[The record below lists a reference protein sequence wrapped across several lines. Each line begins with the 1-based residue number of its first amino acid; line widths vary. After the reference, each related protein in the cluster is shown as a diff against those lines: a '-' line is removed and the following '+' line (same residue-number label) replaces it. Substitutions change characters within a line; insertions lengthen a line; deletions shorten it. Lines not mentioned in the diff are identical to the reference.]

1 MSDDL
6 VRKAAG
12 RRQTRTRRLSMLR
25 TVESDTSSP
34 LRMVPIDAYRQIV
47 FPNRIREQ
55 RLRHGRL
62 KLLAFA
68 ATIPDIPYIRLSK
81 IERGEVLA
89 RADELVRI
97 AGALGITPAELLIDV
112 ASPDFDVAEWFA
124 RFTDGAATDD
134 ADEVRVAL
142 LLAAAVR
149 FRRANDPRLTGAVLD
164 TEFGIAPVILS
175 RIENARKGLSRWNAE
190 IVGALCRLFD
200 VPHEQ
205 ALRDRLREW
214 HDGGV
219 LDRALNEIP
228 GSDERR
234 ERTRQRIAALAR
246 EVEQVGSQ
254 PPQCLAPASDRRDPP
269 RRSLMVHGVPAAD
282 GTIAMTP
289 SLETVEAPAIA
300 GPRAYAVRVGRAT
313 LGPGL
318 PGQATV
324 IVDPD
329 RYPQA
334 GGLALVRQG
343 EAWRIVSVLVDRTGA
358 LVGYSLHPER
368 EVAIDTLDRADLATG
383 IAAQF
388 V

>member
-12 RRQTRTRRLSMLR
+12 RRQSRTRRLSMLR
-25 TVESDTSSP
+25 TVDSDNPTLP
-34 LRMVPIDAYRQIV
+34 RPVPVDAHRQIV

-55 RLRHGRL
+55 RLRHGRP
-62 KLLAFA
+62 KLLPFA

-81 IERGEVLA
+81 IERGEVIA

-97 AGALGITPAELLIDV
+97 AGALGIAPAELLIDV
-112 ASPDFDVAEWFA
+112 AAPDFDVAAWFA
-124 RFTDGAATDD
+124 RFADGAVPDD
-134 ADEVRVAL
+134 SEEVRVAL

-164 TEFGIAPVILS
+164 MEFGIAPVILS
-175 RIENARKGLSRWNAE
+175 RIENAHKGLSRWNAE
-190 IVGALCRLFD
+190 IVGALCRMFD

-219 LDRALNEIP
+219 LDRMLVEIP
-228 GSDERR
+228 GSDQRR
-234 ERTRQRIAALAR
+234 ERSRQRIAALAR
-246 EVEQVGSQ
+246 EVERVESQ
-254 PPQCLAPASDRRDPP
+254 PPPLPAPAADRWDMP

-289 SLETVEAPAIA
+289 SLQTIEAPAIA

-343 EAWRIVSVLVDRTGA
+343 EAWRIVSVLIDRTGA
-358 LVGYSLHPER
+358 LVGYSLHPEC
-368 EVAIDTLDRADLATG
+368 EVAIDTLDPADLATG